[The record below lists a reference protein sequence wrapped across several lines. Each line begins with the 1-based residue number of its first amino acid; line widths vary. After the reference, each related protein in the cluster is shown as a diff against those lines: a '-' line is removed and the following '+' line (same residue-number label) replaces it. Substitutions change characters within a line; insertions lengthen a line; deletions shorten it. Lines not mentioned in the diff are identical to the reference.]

1 MESSNPFE
9 SDIPLA
15 VELAAK
21 QLGFTNVRK
30 SMTKWLGND
39 KYGKVQFV
47 NDQLIQQIADKI
59 EKIEKNLSSYI
70 N

>member
-21 QLGFTNVRK
+21 QLGLTNVRK

-39 KYGKVQFV
+39 KDGQVQFV
-47 NDQLIQQIADKI
+47 YDQLIQQIADKI
-59 EKIEKNLSSYI
+59 EKNPSSYI

>member
-1 MESSNPFE
+1 MNSSNPFE

-21 QLGFTNVRK
+21 QLELTNVRK
-30 SMTKWLGND
+30 SMTKWLGTD
-39 KYGKVQFV
+39 KYGNTQFV
-47 NDQLIQQIADKI
+47 QDYLIQQIADG
-59 EKIEKNLSSYI
+59 IEKNPSSYI